1 MTRLTP
7 GLLLVACLLS
17 AVALADDGPRI
28 ENGSQVS
35 FSYTL
40 TLADGTELESNV
52 DTAPMTYTH
61 GAGQIIPGLEHAL
74 TGHVAGDSFSV
85 TIPPE
90 QAYGAVDPNR
100 VQPVPI
106 ENVPEAA
113 RVAGAT
119 LTAANFPGPIVVREV
134 REDTVLLDFNHPLAG
149 KTLQFDI
156 EIVSVEPPAPLP

>member
-90 QAYGAVDPNR
+90 QAYGAWIR
-100 VQPVPI
+100 I
-106 ENVPEAA
+106 AYS
-113 RVAGAT
+113 RCRSKTFRKRRGS
-119 LTAANFPGPIVVREV
+119 
-134 REDTVLLDFNHPLAG
+134 LA
-149 KTLQFDI
+149 
-156 EIVSVEPPAPLP
+156 PR

>member
-1 MTRLTP
+1 M
-7 GLLLVACLLS
+7 
-17 AVALADDGPRI
+17 
-28 ENGSQVS
+28 
-35 FSYTL
+35 
-40 TLADGTELESNV
+40 
-52 DTAPMTYTH
+52 
-61 GAGQIIPGLEHAL
+61 
-74 TGHVAGDSFSV
+74 
-85 TIPPE
+85 
-90 QAYGAVDPNR
+90 
-100 VQPVPI
+100 PI